1 MYYIWYIIC
10 DIYIYLAQL
19 KWFTNM
25 TTGETCCRFGMILKL
40 TIIPATS
47 QWGHYDSARYV
58 LCGYLNIVC
67 IYIYILYMYTY
78 VICKYI
84 CYICMYIYIH
94 VICIYIYI
102 YIICIHGW
110 LPFLKQYPRTYSH
123 EEMSKVFI
131 SNGQWRWSIMG
142 FTSLNNNLQFY
153 NFVLMDRWFVLLGW
167 IVT

>member
-1 MYYIWYIIC
+1 M
-10 DIYIYLAQL
+10 
-19 KWFTNM
+19 K
-25 TTGETCCRFGMILKL
+25 TGETCCRFGMILKL

-47 QWGHYDSARYV
+47 QWGHYDSAKYV
-58 LCGYLNIVC
+58 LCGYLNIVYIYVYGLYVYIC
-67 IYIYILYMYTY
+67 YMYIYVCVTVIYVIIYIY
-78 VICKYI
+78 V
-84 CYICMYIYIH
+84 
-94 VICIYIYI
+94 I

-123 EEMSKVFI
+123 EEMSKVLI

>member
-1 MYYIWYIIC
+1 MIYIYIYIHTYIHTYIYIMYYIWYIIC

-67 IYIYILYMYTY
+67 IYIYI
-78 VICKYI
+78 CI
-84 CYICMYIYIH
+84 CYICIHMLYVNIYVIYVCIYTYTRYMYIYI
-94 VICIYIYI
+94 Y
-102 YIICIHGW
+102 ICIHGW

-131 SNGQWRWSIMG
+131 SNGQ
-142 FTSLNNNLQFY
+142 
-153 NFVLMDRWFVLLGW
+153 
-167 IVT
+167 